1 MMTRKDYKFTA
12 ATLNEVIDFMH
23 PAAFAQVVDSFVLY
37 MADDNPN
44 FDEQRFID
52 ACYAERELA

>member
-1 MMTRKDYKFTA
+1 MMTRKDYKFA
-12 ATLNEVIDFMH
+12 AAALNEIIDYTH
-23 PAAFAQVVDSFVLY
+23 PAAFATVVESFSLY

-44 FDEQRFID
+44 FDEKRFVD